1 MTIQK
6 IENENDKNLYIPA
19 NLFKIEELVKSIAHI
34 SLLTKIYN
42 LKQDATIWNLKIMAE
57 HLV

>member
-42 LKQDATIWNLKIMAE
+42 LKQDATI
-57 HLV
+57 